1 MRERKMPEMLVIVYL
16 VYMFIALYF
25 LLLFVLT
32 FVQNRKEIFLVP
44 KIKRNYSVSVLVPAF
59 NEQKSIKGTVESVLK
74 SDYKYLKEIIIINDG
89 STDRTLKIARQLEKK
104 HSKVKVFNKKN
115 SGKADSLNQALK
127 IAKGELIAV
136 VDADSYPDRNALSSM
151 VGYFNDKKTG
161 AVTTRIL
168 VRNRNNFIRKMQA
181 VEYKIIAFTRKLLG
195 FLDAIYVTP
204 GPMALYNKSVLLQI
218 GGFDRKNMTE
228 DIEITW
234 RLIHEGYK
242 IKMSFLSKASTVAP
256 NTLRKWFR
264 QRIRWNIGGF
274 QTILKYKHCFFRKG
288 MLGFFILPFFAIS
301 LVLGTFG
308 LGIFIYRASIRFFS
322 TYLSTQYSVAAQ
334 TAVLVLEDINLN
346 PSVLNFLGV
355 VLFIFGLAFIFF
367 ALKFVNRNVEEKE
380 SFFSVVFYSLVYILL
395 RPLVLIVSLYKFSIG
410 KYSWR

>member
-1 MRERKMPEMLVIVYL
+1 MAETLVIVYL

-25 LLLFVLT
+25 LLLFALT
-32 FVQNRKEIFLVP
+32 FIQNRKEIFSVP
-44 KIKRNYSVSVLVPAF
+44 EIKKNYSVSVLVPAF
-59 NEQKSIKGTVESVLK
+59 NEQESIKSTVESILK

-89 STDRTLKIARQLEKK
+89 STDKTLKIARQLEKK
-104 HSKVKVFNKKN
+104 HIKVKVFNKKN

-127 IAKGELIAV
+127 IAKGELIAI
-136 VDADSYPDRNALSSM
+136 VDADSYPDKNALSSM

-168 VRNRNNFIRKMQA
+168 VRNRNNFIGKMQA
-181 VEYKIIAFTRKLLG
+181 VEYKVIAFTRKLLG

-204 GPMALYNKSVLLQI
+204 GPMALYRKSVLTKI
-218 GGFDRKNMTE
+218 KGFDRKNMTE

-242 IKMSFLSKASTVAP
+242 IKMSFSSKASSVAP
-256 NTLRKWFR
+256 DTLKKWFK

-274 QTILKYKHCFFRKG
+274 QTILKYKHCFLRKG

-308 LGIFIYRASIRFFS
+308 LGLFIYKISTRFIS
-322 TYLSTQYSVAAQ
+322 TYLSTSYSVAAQ
-334 TAVLVLEDINLN
+334 TAVLVLEDISFN

-367 ALKFVNRNVEEKE
+367 ALKFVNKHIEEKE

>member
-1 MRERKMPEMLVIVYL
+1 MPEILVIVYL

-32 FVQNRKEIFLVP
+32 FMQNRKEIFLVP
-44 KIKRNYSVSVLVPAF
+44 KPEKKYSISVLVPAF
-59 NEQKSIKGTVESVLK
+59 NEQESIKGTIESVLK

-104 HSKVKVFNKKN
+104 YSKVKVFNKKN

-136 VDADSYPDRNALSSM
+136 VDADSYPDSNALSSM
-151 VGYFNDKKTG
+151 VGYFNDEKTG

-168 VRNRNNFIRKMQA
+168 VRNRDNFIGKMQA

-204 GPMALYNKSVLLQI
+204 GPMALYNKSVLTKI
-218 GGFDRKNMTE
+218 KGFDRKNMTE

-234 RLIHEGYK
+234 HLIYEGYK
-242 IKMSFLSKASTVAP
+242 IKMSFLSKASSVAP
-256 NTLRKWFR
+256 DTLRKWYK

-308 LGIFIYRASIRFFS
+308 LGLFIYRISTRFFS
-322 TYLSTQYSVAAQ
+322 TYLSTSYSVAAQ
-334 TAVLVLEDINLN
+334 TAVLVLEDINFS

-367 ALKFVNRNVEEKE
+367 ALKFVNRDVAEKE

-410 KYSWR
+410 KYSWH

>member
-1 MRERKMPEMLVIVYL
+1 
-16 VYMFIALYF
+16 
-25 LLLFVLT
+25 
-32 FVQNRKEIFLVP
+32 
-44 KIKRNYSVSVLVPAF
+44 
-59 NEQKSIKGTVESVLK
+59 
-74 SDYKYLKEIIIINDG
+74 
-89 STDRTLKIARQLEKK
+89 
-104 HSKVKVFNKKN
+104 
-115 SGKADSLNQALK
+115 
-127 IAKGELIAV
+127 
-136 VDADSYPDRNALSSM
+136 
-151 VGYFNDKKTG
+151 
-161 AVTTRIL
+161 
-168 VRNRNNFIRKMQA
+168 
-181 VEYKIIAFTRKLLG
+181 
-195 FLDAIYVTP
+195 
-204 GPMALYNKSVLLQI
+204 
-218 GGFDRKNMTE
+218 
-228 DIEITW
+228 
-234 RLIHEGYK
+234 
-242 IKMSFLSKASTVAP
+242 
-256 NTLRKWFR
+256 
-264 QRIRWNIGGF
+264 NIGGF

>member
-1 MRERKMPEMLVIVYL
+1 MPEMLVIVYL

-32 FVQNRKEIFLVP
+32 FIQNRKEIFSCP
-44 KIKRNYSVSVLVPAF
+44 KTEKKYSISVLIPAF
-59 NEQKSIKGTVESVLK
+59 NEQESIKSTIESVLK

-89 STDRTLKIARQLEKK
+89 STDKTLEIARQLEKK
-104 HSKVKVFNKKN
+104 YSKVKVFNKKN
-115 SGKADSLNQALK
+115 SGKADSLNKALK

-151 VGYFNDKKTG
+151 VGYFNDEKTG

-204 GPMALYNKSVLLQI
+204 GPMALYKKSTLLKI
-218 GGFDRKNMTE
+218 GGFDKKNMTE

-256 NTLRKWFR
+256 DTLKKWFK

-308 LGIFIYRASIRFFS
+308 LGIFIYKILTRFLS
-322 TYLSTQYSVAAQ
+322 TYLSTYYSVAAQ
-334 TAVLVLEDINLN
+334 TAVLVLDDINFN

-355 VLFIFGLAFIFF
+355 VLFVLGLAFIFF
-367 ALKFVNRNVEEKE
+367 ALKFVNMNIKEKE

-395 RPLVLIVSLYKFSIG
+395 RPLVLIVSLYKFSRG

>member
-1 MRERKMPEMLVIVYL
+1 
-16 VYMFIALYF
+16 
-25 LLLFVLT
+25 
-32 FVQNRKEIFLVP
+32 
-44 KIKRNYSVSVLVPAF
+44 
-59 NEQKSIKGTVESVLK
+59 
-74 SDYKYLKEIIIINDG
+74 
-89 STDRTLKIARQLEKK
+89 
-104 HSKVKVFNKKN
+104 
-115 SGKADSLNQALK
+115 
-127 IAKGELIAV
+127 
-136 VDADSYPDRNALSSM
+136 
-151 VGYFNDKKTG
+151 
-161 AVTTRIL
+161 
-168 VRNRNNFIRKMQA
+168 MQA
-181 VEYKIIAFTRKLLG
+181 AEYKIIAFTRKLLG

-204 GPMALYNKSVLLQI
+204 GPIALYNKSVLLQI
-218 GGFDRKNMTE
+218 GGFDKKNLTE

-234 RLIHEGYK
+234 HLIHEGYK

-256 NTLRKWFR
+256 DTLRKWFK

-308 LGIFIYRASIRFFS
+308 LGIFIYKTSTRFLS
-322 TYLSTQYSVAAQ
+322 TYLSTKYSVAAQ
-334 TAVLVLEDINLN
+334 TAVLVLDDINFN

-367 ALKFVNRNVEEKE
+367 ALKFVNRHIKEKE

-395 RPLVLIVSLYKFSIG
+395 RPLVLIVSLYKFSTG